1 MTEDDD
7 VRPEY
12 NLPGPAEVNAAVN
25 TEVSAGSEP
34 PAGEPVPRL
43 VPTAAQ
49 ERQADTKRLAGLM
62 DRAQI
67 LGGAQ

>member
-25 TEVSAGSEP
+25 TEVSAGSKP
-34 PAGEPVPRL
+34 LAGEPVPRL
-43 VPTAAQ
+43 VPPAAQ
-49 ERQADTKRLAGLM
+49 ERQADTKGLAGLL
-62 DRAQI
+62 DRAKI
-67 LGGAQ
+67 FRGAQ